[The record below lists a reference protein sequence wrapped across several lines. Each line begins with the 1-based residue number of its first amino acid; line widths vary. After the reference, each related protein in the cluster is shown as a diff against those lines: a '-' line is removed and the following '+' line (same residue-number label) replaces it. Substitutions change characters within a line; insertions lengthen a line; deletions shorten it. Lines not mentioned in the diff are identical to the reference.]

1 MQRRGPSRIQEEI
14 AQRRPFASSRQECLV
29 GLLRTSD
36 VVRRRLS
43 AVIEPEGLT
52 LQQYNVLRILRGA
65 GPAGLPTLEIADRML
80 ERAPGITR
88 LLERLERKEV
98 ISRRR
103 SASDQRQVVCRVTRR
118 GLKLLSKLDGPI
130 DEANATSLGDLGCEE
145 VEQLILLLDGVR
157 REAPPASNPP
167 GPDGRAGRH

>member
-1 MQRRGPSRIQEEI
+1 MSPRESSRIQQEI
-14 AQRRPFASSRQECLV
+14 SQARPFPSPHQECVV

-65 GPAGLPTLEIADRML
+65 GASGLPTLEIADRML

-88 LLERLERKEV
+88 LLGRLERKSL

-103 SASDQRQVVCRVTRR
+103 SAPDQRQVVCRVTRR
-118 GLKLLSKLDGPI
+118 GLAALSRLQGPV
-130 DEANATSLGDLGCEE
+130 DDADATSLGALDDDQ

-157 REAPPASNPP
+157 REAAEARTAR
-167 GPDGRAGRH
+167 GRNATNTR

>member
-1 MQRRGPSRIQEEI
+1 MPRRSPSRIQDEI
-14 AQRRPFASSRQECLV
+14 AQARPFASSRQECLV

-43 AVIEPEGLT
+43 TVIEPEGLT

-65 GPAGLPTLEIADRML
+65 GPGGLPTLEIAERML

-88 LLERLERKEV
+88 LLERLERKGL
-98 ISRRR
+98 ISRQR
-103 SASDQRQVVCRVTRR
+103 SAPDQRQVVCRVTRR
-118 GLKLLSKLDGPI
+118 GLGILSRLQRPVDRADG
-130 DEANATSLGDLGCEE
+130 TCLGDLDSEQ

-157 REAPPASNPP
+157 HETPESRTTRRRNATKT
-167 GPDGRAGRH
+167 R